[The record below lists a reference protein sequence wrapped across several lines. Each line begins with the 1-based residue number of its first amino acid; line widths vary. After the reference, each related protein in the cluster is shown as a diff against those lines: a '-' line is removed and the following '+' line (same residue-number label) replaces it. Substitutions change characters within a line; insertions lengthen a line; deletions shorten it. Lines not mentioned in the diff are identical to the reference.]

1 MRSDVK
7 KVIGIFG
14 AWITTAG
21 ILLIILPSDLR
32 RMALIPLWFIVI
44 AIISS
49 CIIIILREII
59 PSRPTIARIDGR
71 EYKACM
77 FCPMNRITD
86 NPVNKNYLIYK
97 CSAKD
102 MRTIYVPGKV
112 PGWCPYV
119 VS

>member
-1 MRSDVK
+1 MEEIKGMNFWQRLGFFK
-7 KVIGIFG
+7 
-14 AWITTAG
+14 TYTA
-21 ILLIILPSDLR
+21 R
-32 RMALIPLWFIVI
+32 VNHK
-44 AIISS
+44 
-49 CIIIILREII
+49 EI
-59 PSRPTIARIDGR
+59 
-71 EYKACM
+71 KACM

-119 VS
+119 VL